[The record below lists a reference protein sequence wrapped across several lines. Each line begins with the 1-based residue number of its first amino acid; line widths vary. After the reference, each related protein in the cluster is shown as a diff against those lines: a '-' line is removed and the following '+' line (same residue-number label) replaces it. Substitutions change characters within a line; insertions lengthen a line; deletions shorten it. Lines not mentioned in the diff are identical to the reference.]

1 MFTLSSIRYRGLST
15 LFVTWS
21 PLAYGQV
28 LPFPEGNRLA
38 ALLKR
43 GNNSSKFYHIG
54 PCMGTKPITKS
65 SVWNI
70 SVILHFEVSTISVS
84 LSTTKSATRAN
95 HQLWA
100 QTSDY
105 TLSIIQPQ
113 QSLTP

>member
-1 MFTLSSIRYRGLST
+1 MFTLSGIRYCGLST
-15 LFVTWS
+15 LVVTWS
-21 PLAYGQV
+21 PLVHGHV

-54 PCMGTKPITKS
+54 PCMGTEPTTKS

-70 SVILHFEVSTISVS
+70 SVIVHFEVSSISVS
-84 LSTTKSATRAN
+84 LATAKSSIRAN